1 MDQSELAL
9 KDQET
14 ADNGPIECLGK
25 TFVNDEKRRTYFLG
39 LLAEKLRDPKFRKI
53 EGFPIGEDEDILN
66 LSDPPYYTVCPNP
79 WIAEFISEW
88 EEQKPEND
96 AEHNYH
102 REPFAANV
110 TEGKNNPIYNAHS
123 YHTKVPHKAI
133 MRYILHYTDP
143 GDIIFDGFAGTGMT
157 GVAAQMCG
165 CKNEVLSLG
174 FQVMNDGTILEQV
187 TDDDGKK
194 IWIPF
199 SKLGIRHA
207 VLNDLSPAAT
217 FIANTYNADVNLEAF
232 KSSFDIFF
240 ERLKNDISWMWD
252 TLHSDGKTQ
261 GRINYIVWSDVY
273 SCPECS
279 EEFIYYDEAFE
290 KKSGSVKFT
299 PEFNCP
305 QCNCSISKSPKKGS
319 SHQKPQRVFES
330 HFDPILNRVIEKQ
343 KQKPVLINYSIG
355 TKRYEK
361 RPDDNDIEVINKIE
375 ITDNIKPYIPFNSI
389 IEGEKSSDPFVCGVR
404 YVHQFYTNRVL
415 TSLGTYLHLAS
426 EDHTLN
432 FLFGSILPKLNIMN
446 RYMPQ
451 HGSRALVGPM
461 TNTLYVPPVCV
472 ENNVIN
478 QVLFQFKKIFKA
490 LNDLSGSLITTQ
502 AAQSTLIPASSVDY
516 IFIDPPFG
524 ANIMYSELS
533 YIRES
538 WLKAFTNNKPEAIES
553 KAQGKNLE
561 TYRLLMKESF
571 EKAYMYLKPGR
582 WITVEFS
589 NTKSSVWNA
598 IQNAL
603 SDTGFI
609 IASVAALD
617 KSRGG
622 LHAMIGP
629 TAVKQD
635 LIISAYKPNGGFEER
650 FSSESDNDGIWDFVR
665 THLGYLTKS
674 KKQGNEMVK
683 IPERDPRILF
693 DQVVAYFVRN
703 LRDVPLSSKE
713 FQDGL
718 LERFS
723 ERDGMIFLPEQVA
736 QYDKARITSSQL
748 RQLDIFVDDE
758 ASSIEWLRQLLNGKP
773 QTYQEIHPK
782 FINELSGWK
791 KAEAQLELSALLEQ
805 NFLKFDGKGQVPP
818 QIHSYLST
826 NFKDMRNLSKNDT
839 VLLEKAKDRWY
850 VPNPE
855 REEDLQ
861 KLRERDL
868 LKQFDEYK
876 VHTGRKLKLVRMEA
890 VRCGFKKAW
899 QDRRYNTI
907 IDVAEKIPQNLLQED
922 QNLLMFYNNAQTRS
936 GDSF

>member
-1 MDQSELAL
+1 MFL
-9 KDQET
+9 KDQEN
-14 ADNGPIECLGK
+14 ADNGPVECLGK
-25 TFVNDEKRRTYFLG
+25 TFANDEERRKYFLG
-39 LLAEKLRDPKFRKI
+39 LLAEKLKDSGFRKI

-66 LSDPPYYTVCPNP
+66 LSDPPYYTACPNP
-79 WIAEFISEW
+79 WIGDFISEW
-88 EEQKPEND
+88 ESLKSEKEAGD
-96 AEHNYH
+96 NYH
-102 REPFAANV
+102 REPFAADV
-110 TEGKNNPIYNAHS
+110 TEGKNDPIYNAHS

-133 MRYILHYTDP
+133 MRYILHYTEP

-165 CKNEVLSLG
+165 SKDEVISLG
-174 FQVMNDGTILEQV
+174 FQVKEDDTILEKISG
-187 TDDDGKK
+187 DDGTNT
-194 IWIPF
+194 WVPF
-199 SKLGIRHA
+199 SKLGVRHA

-217 FIANTYNADVNLEAF
+217 FIANTYNKDVDIEAF
-232 KSSFDIFF
+232 KSLFDNFF
-240 ERLKNDISWMWD
+240 SQLKKEIYWMWE
-252 TLHSDGKTQ
+252 TLHSDGKTT
-261 GRINYIVWSDVY
+261 GKINYIVWSDLY

-279 EEFIYYDEAFE
+279 EGFVYYDEAFVQN
-290 KKSGSVKFT
+290 SNSVKFT

-305 QCNCSISKSPKKGS
+305 KCNCSISKNPKKDS
-319 SHQKPQRVFES
+319 PHQKPLRVFES
-330 HFDPILNRVIEKQ
+330 YFDHILNKVTEKQ
-343 KQKPVLINYSIG
+343 KQTPVLINYSIG
-355 TKRYEK
+355 MKRYEK
-361 RPDDNDIEVINKIE
+361 IPDNRDIDVINKIE
-375 ITDNIKPYIPFNSI
+375 ITNKIKPYIPIDNI
-389 IEGEKSSDPFVCGVR
+389 IEGEKSSDPFACGVR
-404 YVHQFYTNRVL
+404 HVHQFYTDRVL
-415 TSLGTYLHLAS
+415 TSLGTYLQLAS
-426 EDHTLN
+426 GDHRLN
-432 FLFGSILPKLNIMN
+432 FVFGSILPKLNIMN

-461 TNTLYVPPVCV
+461 ANTLYIPPVCV

-478 QVLFQFKKIFKA
+478 QTLFQFKKIFKA
-490 LNDLSGSLITTQ
+490 LNNLSGSLITTQ
-502 AAQSTLIPASSVDY
+502 AAQSTPIPPSSIDY

-533 YIRES
+533 IIRES

-553 KAQGKNLE
+553 KAQSKNLE
-561 TYRLLMKESF
+561 TYMLLMKKSF
-571 EKAYMYLKPGR
+571 DKAYMYLKPGR
-582 WITVEFS
+582 WMTVEFS

-603 SDTGFI
+603 TDAGFV

-617 KSRGG
+617 KTRGG

-650 FSSESDNDGIWDFVR
+650 FINETDEEGLWDFVR
-665 THLGYLTKS
+665 THLRYLPIS
-674 KKQGNEMVK
+674 KKQGTELVK
-683 IPERDPRILF
+683 SPERDPRILF
-693 DQVVAYFVRN
+693 DQVVSYFVRN

-736 QYDKARITSSQL
+736 QYNKARITSFQL

-758 ASSIEWLRQLLNGKP
+758 ASSIEWLRQLLNDKP
-773 QTYQEIHPK
+773 HTYQDIHPK

-791 KAEAQLELSALLEQ
+791 KAETQLELSILLEQ
-805 NFLKFDGKGQVPP
+805 NFIKFDGKGRVPP

-826 NFKDMRNLSKNDT
+826 NFKDLRNLSKGDPI
-839 VLLEKAKDRWY
+839 LLQKAKGRWY

-861 KLRERDL
+861 KLREHDL
-868 LKQFDEYK
+868 LKQFEEYK
-876 VHTGRKLKLVRMEA
+876 AHTGRKLKLVRMEA

-899 QDRRYNTI
+899 QDRDYATI
-907 IDVAEKIPQNLLQED
+907 IDVAEKTPQNLLQED
-922 QNLLMFYNNAQTRS
+922 QKLLMWYDQAQTRS